1 MQEILRQ
8 LKDLTEV
15 DRAIVE
21 TKNQLAK
28 YPRTLEQLK
37 QAQDSLAK
45 QLNDYQGR
53 LEKARQDRR
62 HAEKEVATIREQ
74 ISKYMRQQAQVKT
87 NKEYQAM
94 SHEIEQLQAKIDDW
108 DTVGLEKLE
117 AEETSQRELDKIK
130 ATIQS
135 QKSEAESQRKRIE
148 ELSREKEKLLEG
160 LTADRERLFARL
172 PDPYQGD
179 YEILQ
184 ERFPGSACMPIEGE
198 QCSGCHWQLVAQ
210 TRQAAKTGTEPARC
224 EHCRRFLYSPE
235 S

>member
-1 MQEILRQ
+1 MLEILRQ

-21 TKNQLAK
+21 ARNQLAK

-37 QAQDSLAK
+37 QAQDRLSA
-45 QLNDYQGR
+45 QLKEFQDQ
-53 LEKARQDRR
+53 LEKARQERR
-62 HAEKEVATIREQ
+62 HAEKEVASLRQQ
-74 ISKYMRQQAQVKT
+74 ISKYIDQQAQVKT

-94 SHEIEQLQAKIDDW
+94 SHEIEQLQGRIDEW

-117 AEETSQRELDKIK
+117 IEDTCQRELEKMK
-130 ATIQS
+130 AAMQTQRAEQEAQS
-135 QKSEAESQRKRIE
+135 KRIE
-148 ELSREKEKLLEG
+148 ELTREKKAFIEKL
-160 LTADRERLFARL
+160 AVDRERLFEQL
-172 PDPYQGD
+172 PDPFRDD

-184 ERFPGSACMPIEGE
+184 DRFPGTACMPIEGE
-198 QCSGCHWQLVAQ
+198 QCSGCNWHLVLQ
-210 TRQAAKTGTEPARC
+210 TRQAAKTGGEPARC

>member
-1 MQEILRQ
+1 MLEIVRQ

-15 DRAIVE
+15 DHAIVE
-21 TKNQLAK
+21 ARAQLAK

-37 QAQDSLAK
+37 HAQDTLAS
-45 QLNDYQGR
+45 QLKEFQDK

-62 HAEKEVATIREQ
+62 HAEKEVATLREQ
-74 ISKYMRQQAQVKT
+74 IGKYLRQQAQVKT

-94 SHEIEQLQAKIDDW
+94 SHEIEQLQARIDEW

-117 AEETSQRELDKIK
+117 IEDTCQRELEKMK
-130 ATIQS
+130 AALQKQRAENETQS
-135 QKSEAESQRKRIE
+135 KRIE
-148 ELSREKEKLLEG
+148 ELTAEKKKFVEG
-160 LTADRERLFARL
+160 LTTDREKLFERL
-172 PDPYQGD
+172 PDPWRDD

-184 ERFPGSACMPIEGE
+184 ERFPGSACVAVEGE